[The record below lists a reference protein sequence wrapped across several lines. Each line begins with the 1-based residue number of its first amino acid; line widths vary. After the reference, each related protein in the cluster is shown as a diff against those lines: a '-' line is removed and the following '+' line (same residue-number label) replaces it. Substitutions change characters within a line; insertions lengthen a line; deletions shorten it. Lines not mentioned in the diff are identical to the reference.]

1 MERKIAEIFD
11 IFDHANNK
19 TVDAREIGTIIRALE
34 CVPTEAELQEML
46 VKMEDPENP
55 GTIHLVMFIPILTQA
70 ITEHKFVP
78 ASPDKLLEAFH
89 ILDEKGV
96 GYLTKQQITNIM
108 TQEGEPFSQDE
119 LDEMLE
125 IAIDPQT
132 QTVPYEYYINQ
143 LMVRITF
150 ELCTFIL
157 IIFVF
162 KKHELKDNNVYEMA
176 DVIAAEKVPVE
187 KKKMSKLFRSFSRIL
202 EM

>member
-1 MERKIAEIFD
+1 MDEIEEISVPINNDLERKIAEIFD

-143 LMVRITF
+143 LM
-150 ELCTFIL
+150 
-157 IIFVF
+157 
-162 KKHELKDNNVYEMA
+162 HELKDNNVYEMA
-176 DVIAAEKVPVE
+176 DLIAAEKVPVE